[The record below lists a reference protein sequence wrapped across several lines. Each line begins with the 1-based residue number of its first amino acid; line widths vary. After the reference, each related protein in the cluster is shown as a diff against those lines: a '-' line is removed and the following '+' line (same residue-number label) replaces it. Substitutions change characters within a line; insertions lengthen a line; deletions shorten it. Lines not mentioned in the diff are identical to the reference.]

1 MKRANQILRR
11 VSALLLALC
20 MVLLLA
26 ACNRGDDT
34 VSKTKEDDR
43 KPAGVA
49 EDTDLILPYSR
60 EEGVNPFTATSLMN
74 AAIMP
79 LPWHSWKMRP
89 STGRPS
95 C

>member
-49 EDTDLILPYSR
+49 EDTDLILP
-60 EEGVNPFTATSLMN
+60 
-74 AAIMP
+74 
-79 LPWHSWKMRP
+79 
-89 STGRPS
+89 
-95 C
+95 

>member
-34 VSKTKEDDR
+34 VSKTKEDKKRDVKLVYIEEDEPFASWMYIYAIEVFLGIR
-43 KPAGVA
+43 KSK
-49 EDTDLILPYSR
+49 T
-60 EEGVNPFTATSLMN
+60 EEL
-74 AAIMP
+74 
-79 LPWHSWKMRP
+79 
-89 STGRPS
+89 
-95 C
+95 